1 MLATGP
7 GAREGAP
14 VAPRASA
21 IEQQGEDETMASQT
35 STTDQAAYD
44 ALMIALGDGAYGGRP
59 VGDIATYRQPDGVRV
74 VLSFSDDALPPTT
87 VLPFDY
93 GVNTGP
99 K

>member
-1 MLATGP
+1 
-7 GAREGAP
+7 
-14 VAPRASA
+14 
-21 IEQQGEDETMASQT
+21 MASQT

-44 ALMIALGDGAYGGRP
+44 AFMIALDAGTYGGRP
-59 VGDIATYRQPDGVRV
+59 VGDVATYRQPDGVRV
-74 VLSFSDDALPPTT
+74 VLSFGDDATPPTV